1 MKGIDMEEKKDAFT
15 YTYSASRQEEVR
27 RIREKYAPSTQE
39 EDKLERLR
47 RLDRTATKP
56 GTAAALTV
64 GTAGTLTMGFG
75 MCCTMVWSETLFI
88 PGIVIG
94 IVGIIGICAA
104 YPLYLHMTKKRR
116 NKLAPEIMRLADEL
130 LE

>member
-56 GTAAALTV
+56 GTAAALIL

-94 IVGIIGICAA
+94 VVGIIGICAA

>member
-1 MKGIDMEEKKDAFT
+1 MEEKKDAFT

-27 RIREKYAPSTQE
+27 RIREKYAPSDRE

-47 RLDRTATKP
+47 RLDRAATKP
-56 GTAAALTV
+56 GTAAAIVV
-64 GTAGTLTMGFG
+64 GTAGTLIMGVG

-94 IVGIIGICAA
+94 VVGIVGICAA
-104 YPLYLHMTKKRR
+104 YPLYLRMAKKRR
-116 NKLAPEIMRLADEL
+116 DKLAPEIIRLADEL
-130 LE
+130 ME